1 MSPRDIFKTY
11 RQYKY
16 YTLYNHIHQ
25 AGDRASGGSTIVV
38 NNSVPQSLIP
48 LNTNLQAVAVKIT
61 LHRTIHVCSIYL
73 PPGDRF
79 NIADLEHLLAQLPKP
94 FIIMGDFNSHSNV
107 WGCRDTDQKGRI
119 IEDVINRNN
128 LLLYNNKSYTYLHPG
143 TGTYSALDLTL
154 ADASIFLDYSW
165 KVHDDTCGSDHF
177 PIILENSG
185 PELDDKIPRWNLRRA
200 KWDEFKNSC
209 ILKLKTD
216 ANDTVEDNITYFSKT
231 LISIAEESIPRTSS
245 NKKYNKSWFNDDC
258 KTAIRSRKAALRK
271 FNLQPSAENLNNF
284 KIHRAKTRRVIKSSK
299 KTSWRNYVNKLKS
312 SSRSKK
318 VWDMIRKISGK
329 NISSPI
335 KHLSKNHIKA
345 TNKKDIADLLAK
357 TFSKNSSSTN
367 YSKPFQ
373 NIKKNA
379 EKTKHN
385 FKSNNLEDYNQP
397 FSLSELTDCVMKSHN
412 TAVGPDEIHYE
423 FLKQLPSCSLDFLL
437 QAFNEVWVSGKF
449 PTSWKQ
455 ATIIPISKPGK
466 DSTDPSNYRPIAL
479 TSCLCKTLERMI
491 NTRLIWFLESNG
503 LITNF
508 QCGFRS
514 KRSTV
519 DHLVR
524 LETFV
529 REAFIKKEHLTAV
542 FFDLEKAY
550 DTTWK
555 YGIMRDLSDFG
566 LKGRLPHFIDNFLSN
581 RNFKVRVGTTL
592 SDLQGQ
598 EEGVPQGSILSV
610 TLFSIKINNIVKALN
625 LGVDCSLYVD
635 DFLICYRSKHMHTI
649 ERQLQQC
656 LNKIQKWALENGFK
670 FSKTKTQCMH
680 FCQLRG
686 LHNDPVLKLDGVE
699 IPVVDQYKFL
709 GVIFDRKLSFIP
721 HINYLKAKCHKAL
734 QLLRV
739 VAHTDWG
746 ADKSTLL
753 KLYKSLVR
761 SKLDYGCFI
770 YGSAR
775 KSYLRCL
782 DSIHH
787 QGLRLALGALR
798 TSPVE
803 SLYVEANEAPL
814 SLRREKLALQY
825 YTKLQSCPSNPS
837 FDCTINP
844 KYQDIFARKES
855 AIPTFGIRIQ
865 SLLENSNIP
874 NNNVHESIIPEV
886 PPWTLYRPKVNLHL
900 SHFSKSE
907 TPSHIFI
914 QKFNEIKDEHSYC
927 TTIYT
932 DGSKDNNRV
941 GCAAIVNNL
950 TIKERLP
957 SNASIFTSE
966 IRAID
971 LALDVVSESEDDYF
985 IIFSDSLSVLLSL
998 HNMKVDNPLIL
1009 KLLEKLHHLS
1019 CAHKTIYLC
1028 WIPSHIGIRGNEAVD
1043 MAAKESLN
1051 LDITNSQVPYTD
1063 LKCHINHFISN
1074 KWQER
1079 WSSCPDNKL
1088 FKIKPILG
1096 EWPPGFRNSRKEEI
1110 VLSRLRI
1117 GHTYFSHSYILR
1129 QEDPPECTACQE
1141 IYSVRHV
1148 LIDCIDLG
1156 LIRPRFYTVPDMKT
1170 LFDTVS
1176 VDRILSFVKEVDL
1189 FTKI

>member
-1 MSPRDIFKTY
+1 MPR
-11 RQYKY
+11 
-16 YTLYNHIHQ
+16 
-25 AGDRASGGSTIVV
+25 
-38 NNSVPQSLIP
+38 
-48 LNTNLQAVAVKIT
+48 
-61 LHRTIHVCSIYL
+61 
-73 PPGDRF
+73 
-79 NIADLEHLLAQLPKP
+79 
-94 FIIMGDFNSHSNV
+94 
-107 WGCRDTDQKGRI
+107 
-119 IEDVINRNN
+119 
-128 LLLYNNKSYTYLHPG
+128 
-143 TGTYSALDLTL
+143 
-154 ADASIFLDYSW
+154 
-165 KVHDDTCGSDHF
+165 KV
-177 PIILENSG
+177 
-185 PELDDKIPRWNLRRA
+185 
-200 KWDEFKNSC
+200 
-209 ILKLKTD
+209 
-216 ANDTVEDNITYFSKT
+216 
-231 LISIAEESIPRTSS
+231 PRTSS
-245 NKKYNKSWFNDDC
+245 NKKHNKSWFNDDC

-284 KIHRAKTRRVIKSSK
+284 KIHRAKTRRVIKTSK

-312 SSRSKK
+312 SSKSKK

-329 NISSPI
+329 NTSSPI

-357 TFSKNSSSTN
+357 TFSKNSSSKN
-367 YSKPFQ
+367 YSKTFQ

-379 EKTKHN
+379 EKTKLN

-397 FSLSELTDCVMKSHN
+397 FSLSELTDCIRKSHN

-455 ATIIPISKPGK
+455 ATIIPIPKPGK
-466 DSTDPSNYRPIAL
+466 DNTDPSNYRPIAL

-555 YGIMRDLSDFG
+555 YGIMCDLSDFG

-625 LGVDCSLYVD
+625 PGVDCSLYVD

-753 KLYKSLVR
+753 KLYKSLVL

-787 QGLRLALGALR
+787 LGLRLALGALR

-803 SLYVEANEAPL
+803 SLYVESNEAPL

-844 KYQDIFARKES
+844 KYQDIFARNAS
-855 AIPTFGIRIQ
+855 AIPTIGIRIQ

-874 NNNVHESIIPEV
+874 NNNVHESNIPEV

-1088 FKIKPILG
+1088 FKIKPTLG
-1096 EWPPGFRNSRKEEI
+1096 EWPPGFRNSRKEEV

-1148 LIDCIDLG
+1148 LIDLIDLG
-1156 LIRPRFYTVPDMKT
+1156 LIRPRFYTVPDIKT

-1176 VDRILSFVKEVDL
+1176 VDRILSFVKEVDS